1 MYNLATKKIE
11 EGMTEDELIDYLVE
25 RPEFNNSTGKQKLS
39 RLEEYGITTDGQYFY
54 WGSEIPLP
62 TFMVDF
68 IERHDDITYIVQN
81 IKNFWVWSQL
91 NPNPESRRMLFEH
104 CRKYDIKIT
113 PNGMLIMYRNMSKVD
128 NINEEAIMRMFSV
141 YRQNPDAK
149 VDLDGNIVGNLEVG
163 VKVRDFMAN
172 PNDYIQTRMTDAYKG
187 VMNYEIGKIASI
199 PRTECDETQAV
210 CSSGLHLASAEWLKA
225 DYFGKVSVVCL
236 VNPMNIVSAP
246 MADGYGKIRCCEF
259 LPVAFAEKEGSQ
271 IKPTELEMAAYEYG
285 DVCQAKLIDAVKG
298 DSDEDLFCMTLPNLV
313 STYKSLTDFEDV
325 HPDRIFVTPQFY
337 HEDDNFWEDEDEVE
351 DDDWDE
357 DDLDEDDDSGF

>member
-1 MYNLATKKIE
+1 
-11 EGMTEDELIDYLVE
+11 MTEEQLIDFLIE
-25 RPEFNNSTGKQKLS
+25 NPEYNNSEGKQKLS

-62 TFMVDF
+62 TFMVEF
-68 IERHDDITYIVQN
+68 IERHEDITYIVQN
-81 IKNFWVWSQL
+81 IKNFWTWSQL

-128 NINEEAIMRMFSV
+128 NINEEAIMKMFAV
-141 YRQNPDAK
+141 YRQNPDAI
-149 VDLDGNIVGNLEVG
+149 VDFEGNIVSPLDGG

-172 PNDYIQTRMTDAYKG
+172 PNQYIQTKMTDAYKG
-187 VMNYEIGKIASI
+187 VMDYEIGKIASI
-199 PRTECDETQAV
+199 PREECDETQAT
-210 CSSGLHLASAEWLKA
+210 CSKGLHLASAEWLKA

-259 LPVAFAEKEGSQ
+259 LPVAFAEKEGNQ

-285 DVCQAKLIDAVKG
+285 DVCQAKLIAAINE
-298 DSDEDLFCMTLPNLV
+298 SSEEDLFSLTLPNLV

-325 HPDRIFVTPQFY
+325 HPDRIFVTSKQFCNEDWNE
-337 HEDDNFWEDEDEVE
+337 EDDEEWFD
-351 DDDWDE
+351 
-357 DDLDEDDDSGF
+357 DEDDDFEF